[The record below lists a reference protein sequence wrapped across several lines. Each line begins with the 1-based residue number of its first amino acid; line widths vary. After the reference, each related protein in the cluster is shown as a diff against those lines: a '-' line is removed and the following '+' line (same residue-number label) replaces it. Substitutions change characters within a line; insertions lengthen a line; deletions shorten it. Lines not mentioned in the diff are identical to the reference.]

1 MKARLIDEHIAYEG
15 FFQVRRLTVE
25 RDSYEG
31 AASTTVVHEVLHR
44 SDVVAALLL
53 DPVADRVV
61 MVEQFRGGA
70 LAAELP
76 PWIIDIVAGRIE
88 PGQTPADA
96 IRREILEESGLVV
109 SALVPIGSYLTAPHL
124 SSERVHLFCAQ
135 VDAARTA
142 GTHGV
147 RAEGEDIRPVVMTRR
162 GTGSAASA
170 VDLVMGG
177 PGAALACRAGRP
189 MRSATRRRAAAGL
202 IFQSLHFNMAKHKGG
217 QPWVD

>member
-15 FFQVRRLTVE
+15 FFQLRRLTVE

-147 RAEGEDIRPVVMTRR
+147 RAEGEDIRPVVMTR
-162 GTGSAASA
+162 AEAL
-170 VDLVMGG
+170 DL
-177 PGAALACRAGRP
+177 LHRP
-189 MRSATRRRAAAGL
+189 STSLWAGL
-202 IFQSLHFNMAKHKGG
+202 ALHWLAG
-217 QPWVD
+217 QAGQCAPQRDADRQPD